1 MAVVCFDLGSVVEPG
16 ILAPEIVGTFRETSA
31 LACTHTRQNHIEKDS
46 TPLAVQELVA
56 FELDLQRLAV
66 LKTRIVVERD
76 LVAAERFLLVFPA
89 KTPAPPHQF
98 RPSFL
103 HQPCFALIVKDPL
116 RPRSQRLADH

>member
-31 LACTHTRQNHIEKDS
+31 LACTHNRPTRAEKDCP
-46 TPLAVQELVA
+46 PLAVQELVA
-56 FELDLQRLAV
+56 FELDLQRIAV

-89 KTPAPPHQF
+89 KTPAPALRY

-116 RPRSQRLADH
+116 RPRSQRLADY